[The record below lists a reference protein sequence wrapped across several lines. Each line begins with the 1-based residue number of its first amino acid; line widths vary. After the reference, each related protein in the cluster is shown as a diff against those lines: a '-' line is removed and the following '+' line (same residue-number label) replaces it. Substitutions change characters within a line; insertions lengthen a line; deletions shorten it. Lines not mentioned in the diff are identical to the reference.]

1 MKHFMPTP
9 NVIEAAVQVSDVSD
23 LTAQDL
29 IATCIDR
36 LGKFKALDHIH
47 FLQELP
53 KAPLKIKRLK
63 LLDLKG
69 TDTQRHWYA
78 RKQPCNHPSTQ
89 PNADHHD
96 PRPFPRI
103 HRQNR

>member
-53 KAPLKIKRLK
+53 KAPLKIKRK
-63 LLDLKG
+63 ASG
-69 TDTQRHWYA
+69 PYGCRHTA
-78 RKQPCNHPSTQ
+78 PLVRAQTTV
-89 PNADHHD
+89 
-96 PRPFPRI
+96 
-103 HRQNR
+103 